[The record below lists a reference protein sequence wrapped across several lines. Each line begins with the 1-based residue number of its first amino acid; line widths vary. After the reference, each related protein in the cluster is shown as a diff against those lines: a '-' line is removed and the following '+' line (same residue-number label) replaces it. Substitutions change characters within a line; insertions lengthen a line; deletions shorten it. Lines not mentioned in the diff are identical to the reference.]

1 MARIDLL
8 LPSEEVRDS
17 EPGQILASRSRKKV
31 SRKRGGAE
39 FNIILIFIFRLT

>member
-31 SRKRGGAE
+31 SIKTE